1 MLKVR
6 FHLGAGENYKHWQI
20 RNILTNSVEYHD
32 PNKVQL
38 FLSECTL
45 KNEYKKAEKVFAEQ
59 KRDVCGWVYCE
70 NVEVSYDFVKPSG
83 RRLFYDPKIS
93 PYWQYK
99 DDPSNLDGM
108 EFENLI
114 TFGHHI
120 FTETKK
126 LKEGHMINSL
136 LSVVG

>member
-20 RNILTNSVEYHD
+20 RNIITNSVEYHD

-38 FLSECTL
+38 LLMGCTL
-45 KNEYKKAEKVFAEQ
+45 KNESKTAEKVFAKQ
-59 KRDVCGWVYCE
+59 KRDVCGWVQCK
-70 NVEVSYDFVKPSG
+70 NVEVSYNFVKPSG
-83 RRLFYDPKIS
+83 HRLFYDPKIS

-108 EFENLI
+108 GFENLI
-114 TFGHHI
+114 TLGHHI
-120 FTETKK
+120 FIETK
-126 LKEGHMINSL
+126 N
-136 LSVVG
+136 